1 MMTQFISIDKNIYL
15 SCSIGSKVQI
25 FGNRNTSI
33 IWSIFDNI
41 LESLTQ
47 NDTRFARSF
56 IMLTFENMR

>member
-15 SCSIGSKVQI
+15 SGSIGSKVQI